1 MEASQRPVNSQQ
13 NSTLNEN
20 QPKTA
25 QQCPR
30 KTSQSAEVQ
39 QVLREVPQYGF
50 IRNRSAEKSVREH
63 PICNDPYAQFAG
75 GREDFSFVSCG
86 DGQTA

>member
-39 QVLREVPQYGF
+39 QVPKPHADSG
-50 IRNRSAEKSVREH
+50 
-63 PICNDPYAQFAG
+63 
-75 GREDFSFVSCG
+75 
-86 DGQTA
+86 

>member
-1 MEASQRPVNSQQ
+1 
-13 NSTLNEN
+13 LNEN

-39 QVLREVPQYGF
+39 QVP
-50 IRNRSAEKSVREH
+50 RSAVSRCPQEKAIVCIPQESTKTR
-63 PICNDPYAQFAG
+63 
-75 GREDFSFVSCG
+75 
-86 DGQTA
+86 

>member
-39 QVLREVPQYGF
+39 QVPKNL
-50 IRNRSAEKSVREH
+50 SASAGGQLEH
-63 PICNDPYAQFAG
+63 PSEVNN
-75 GREDFSFVSCG
+75 S
-86 DGQTA
+86 T

>member
-1 MEASQRPVNSQQ
+1 MR
-13 NSTLNEN
+13 TY
-20 QPKTA
+20 
-25 QQCPR
+25 
-30 KTSQSAEVQ
+30 
-39 QVLREVPQYGF
+39 REVPQYGF

-75 GREDFSFVSCG
+75 GREDFSFVSCD